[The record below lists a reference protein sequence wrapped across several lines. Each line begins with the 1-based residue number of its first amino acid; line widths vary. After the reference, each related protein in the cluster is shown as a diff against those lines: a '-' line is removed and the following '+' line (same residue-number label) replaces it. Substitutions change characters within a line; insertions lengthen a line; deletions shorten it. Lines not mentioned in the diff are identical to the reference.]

1 MTFQQWLDSC
11 RLLRLEAR
19 LLVEAVCRISH
30 VRLISRSGDELPQP
44 QRAVLDMLATRRRLG
59 EPMAY
64 LLGSREF
71 YGRSFRVSPA
81 VLIPRPETE
90 LLVEAALARLPPGGR
105 LWDLGCGSGIIGLTV
120 ALERPDA
127 AVRASDIS
135 HDALAVAQANAAA
148 LGASIE
154 WAQGSWFAALPTA
167 EIAAGLF
174 DIIASNPPY
183 IEAGDEHL
191 TQGDLRFEP
200 AAALTD
206 FTDGLSH
213 IRTLAAQA
221 QGYLKP
227 GGWLLLEHGWN
238 QGEAVRGILAEH
250 GWQQVEIL
258 RDLAGLDRVSI
269 GRKAV

>member
-11 RLLRLEAR
+11 RLPRLEAR
-19 LLVEAVCRISH
+19 LLVEAVCRITH

-44 QRAVLDMLATRRRLG
+44 QRAVLDMLAVRRRRG

-64 LLGSREF
+64 LLGNREF

-135 HDALAVAQANAAA
+135 PDALAVAQANAAA

-154 WAQGSWFAALPTA
+154 WAQGSWFAALPAA
-167 EIAAGLF
+167 EGLF

-191 TQGDLRFEP
+191 QQGDLRFEP

-206 FTDGLSH
+206 FADGLQH
-213 IRTLAAQA
+213 IRHIVAQA
-221 QGYLKP
+221 PQHLKTGGY
-227 GGWLLLEHGWN
+227 LLLEHGYD
-238 QGEAVRGILAEH
+238 QAADIRRLFAQH
-250 GWQQVEIL
+250 GYRHCETL
-258 RDLAGLDRVSI
+258 PDLAGLDRVTL
-269 GRKAV
+269 AQL

>member
-1 MTFQQWLDSC
+1 MTFQQWLDTC
-11 RLLRLEAR
+11 RLPRLEAR
-19 LLVEAVCRISH
+19 LLVEAVCRITH

-44 QRAVLDMLATRRRLG
+44 QRAVLDMLAARRRRG

-127 AVRASDIS
+127 AVHASDIS
-135 HDALAVAQANAAA
+135 PDALAVAQANAAA

-154 WAQGSWFAALPTA
+154 WAQGSWFAALPAA
-167 EIAAGLF
+167 EGLF

-191 TQGDLRFEP
+191 QQGDLRFEP
-200 AAALTD
+200 ASALTD
-206 FTDGLSH
+206 FADGLSH

-250 GWQQVEIL
+250 GWQQVETL